1 MLGLRQKLLVGFGGL
16 LLIICVIGVKNI
28 IQVTDLGGAID
39 SILRENYES
48 VLACQTMKES
58 LERMDD
64 GALSIILGDRREGLR
79 AIDQEAVRFE
89 KALNIELNN
98 ITLKDEGR
106 MAQHLK
112 GLYEQYKNTILSMEE
127 SSLSREQLRRIYFTD
142 LKRLFGE
149 IKNSADTILTMNQKN
164 MYNENLK
171 AKAKRAIARHEMYI
185 LLIIGASVALVYVFL
200 IGKWILRPIKHLKA
214 SVDEI
219 RRGNL
224 DLVVTSNTRDEIGQL
239 SDAFNE
245 MTASLRELRRSDEA
259 KLSRMQ
265 QSTQQTFNSL
275 TGAVALVDIEGNVEI
290 STDTAGS
297 IFGLRRGAKIANL
310 HIPWMSDL
318 FRDAL
323 SGSQPTAGPKSAPI
337 IQHFVNAQ
345 EHYFQPTAAPIL
357 NSWKQVTGAI
367 LVMNDVTRQLEQDEL
382 KREFLSTVSHQ
393 LKTPLTSVRMAL
405 HILLEEKIGSL
416 TPKQADL
423 LTAAREDSDRL
434 YGVIENLLD
443 ISRIEAGKIE
453 MNLQS
458 VPAGQLI
465 QPALESFMASARDRN
480 VELNMTLQENIPEV
494 MADPIQIEHVF
505 ANLLTNALKY
515 TSAGGTITISAE
527 TEQEH
532 VRFLVSDTGTGIPAQ
547 YLPHV
552 FDQFFRVP
560 GQEMKTGTGLGLTI
574 VREIVQAH
582 DGTVRAESTPG
593 KGSVFSFTIPR
604 SDRVTSFTN
613 EKEEQTWLI

>member
-1 MLGLRQKLLVGFGGL
+1 MLGLRHKLLVGFGGL

-28 IQVTDLGGAID
+28 VQVTDLGGAID

-48 VLACQTMKES
+48 VLACQAMKDS

-64 GALSIILGDRREGLR
+64 GALTVILGDRAEGFGIIERESL
-79 AIDQEAVRFE
+79 RFE
-89 KALNIELNN
+89 KALTTELNN
-98 ITLKDEGR
+98 ITLKDEGQ
-106 MAQHLK
+106 MARHLEE
-112 GLYEQYKNTILSMEE
+112 LYSQYKSTILSMRNT
-127 SSLSREQLRRIYFTD
+127 SLSQEQLRRIYSTD

-149 IKNSADTILTMNQKN
+149 IKTTSDTILTMNQQN
-164 MYNENLK
+164 MYHENLK
-171 AKAKRAIARHEMYI
+171 AKAKRAAARHEMYI
-185 LLIIGASVALVYVFL
+185 LLLMGASVALVYVFL

-224 DLVVTSNTRDEIGQL
+224 DLVVASDTHDEIGQL

-245 MTASLRELRRSDEA
+245 MTSGLRELRRSDEA
-259 KLSRMQ
+259 KLARMQ

-275 TGAVALVDIEGNVEI
+275 PGAVALVDIEGNVEI
-290 STDTAGS
+290 STETATS
-297 IFGLRRGAKIANL
+297 IFGLRRGTKITDL
-310 HIPWMSDL
+310 HIPWLIEL
-318 FRDAL
+318 FKDTL
-323 SGSQPTAGPKSAPI
+323 NEHHPTSQPKNAPV
-337 IQHFVNAQ
+337 IQHFINAQ
-345 EHYFQPTAAPIL
+345 EHFFQPAAVPIL
-357 NSWKQVTGAI
+357 NSWKQVTGLI
-367 LVMNDVTRQLEQDEL
+367 LVMNDITRQLEQDEL

-443 ISRIEAGKIE
+443 ISRIESGKIE

-458 VPAGQLI
+458 VPAA
-465 QPALESFMASARDRN
+465 ALVQSALGSFMGAARDRN
-480 VELNMTLQENIPEV
+480 VELRMILPENTPDV
-494 MADPIQIEHVF
+494 MADTAQIEHVF
-505 ANLLTNALKY
+505 ANLLTNAMKY
-515 TSAGGTITISAE
+515 TSAGGTITISVE
-527 TEQEH
+527 VEDEQ
-532 VRFLVSDTGTGIPAQ
+532 VRFLVADTGSGIPAQ

-560 GQEMKTGTGLGLTI
+560 GQETKTGTGLGLTI

-582 DGTVRAESTPG
+582 DGEVRAESTPG

-604 SDRVTSFTN
+604 LDRMTSFTN
-613 EKEEQTWLI
+613 AKEEQTWLI